1 MVFDPN
7 ATIDQADVI
16 KAISNRAM
24 TASELQAEFKTTH
37 ARVASLLQYMRRS
50 KMIHSYKV
58 DKKWVWATSTTP
70 RIEPKPKH
78 IEGKADISNFLSK
91 AMFNWVNP
99 SV

>member
-16 KAISNRAM
+16 KAVSNRAM
-24 TASELQAEFKTTH
+24 TSSELQAEFKTTH
-37 ARVASLLQYMRRS
+37 ARIASLLQYMRRS
-50 KMIHSYKV
+50 NMIHSYKV

-70 RIEPKPKH
+70 KMEDTPVPLA
-78 IEGKADISNFLSK
+78 GKKEISNFLNK
-91 AMFNWVNP
+91 AMFNWINP

>member
-1 MVFDPN
+1 MKIDPH

-16 KAISNRAM
+16 EALSNQAK
-24 TASELQAEFKTTH
+24 TATELQAEFKTTY
-37 ARVASLLQYMRRS
+37 ARVNALLQYMRKRN
-50 KMIHSYKV
+50 MIHAYKV

-78 IEGKADISNFLSK
+78 IEGKADISKFLSK
-91 AMFNWVNP
+91 AMFNWINP

>member
-16 KAISNRAM
+16 KALSDQAK
-24 TASELQAEFKTTH
+24 TVTELQSEFKTTY
-37 ARVASLLQYMRRS
+37 ARINALLQYMRKRN
-50 KMIHSYKV
+50 MIHVYKV

-70 RIEPKPKH
+70 KMEDTPVPLA
-78 IEGKADISNFLSK
+78 GKKEISNFLSK

-99 SV
+99 SA

>member
-1 MVFDPN
+1 MAFDPN
-7 ATIDQADVI
+7 ATVDQADVI

-37 ARVASLLQYMRRS
+37 ARIASLLQCMR
-50 KMIHSYKV
+50 KANMIHSYKV

-70 RIEPKPKH
+70 KMEDKP
-78 IEGKADISNFLSK
+78 IPLTGKKEISNFLNK
-91 AMFNWVNP
+91 AMFNWINP